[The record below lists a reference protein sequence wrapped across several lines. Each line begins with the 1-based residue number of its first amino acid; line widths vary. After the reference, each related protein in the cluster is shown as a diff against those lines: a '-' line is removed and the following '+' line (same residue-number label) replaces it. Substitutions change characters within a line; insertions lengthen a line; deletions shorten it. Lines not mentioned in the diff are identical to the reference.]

1 MKFIGKDL
9 AEKDEAVRLALL
21 ASVAGESIFFL
32 GPPGT
37 AKSLVSRRLKCAF
50 EGEGGNPLNY
60 FEYLMNQFSTPDELF
75 GPVSLKALEENKY
88 ERITK
93 GYLPDADV
101 TFLDEIWK
109 AGPAIQNTLLTII
122 NEKKFHNGN
131 QVKNVPLKALI
142 SASNELPAQDQG
154 LEALWDRFLMR
165 LIVNPIQSEDDF
177 MKLICG
183 KKVNSELEPTESMRK
198 NLIST
203 TELSEWQNQI
213 DEIEVPDDVKNVITS
228 IRQEMALRN
237 EDKKRDEKE
246 KFYISDRRW
255 TKIVHVLRTSA
266 FLNGRKAVD
275 LMDCQLIEYC
285 IWNTENQIA
294 EAKEIVQTC
303 VEQNGLE
310 VDTAIDDINEEIKE
324 FDKYVT
330 EQFYK
335 HCIEKGSPVL
345 YKMNDGEDAYKLE
358 TAQTFNSNNLIT
370 VTYINK
376 NHYYNEKKDSIS
388 SGYYNHSHIDTLIQA
403 DDKIKFDDYYRKHN
417 YNTNYHHEFKI
428 EMTQEKEYDERDPNV
443 FKTPDLLQLRQEKA
457 DKKKYDLIKTSIDS
471 EIEKLIAYEAE
482 KSAPFEANLF
492 ADQKMREVI
501 LKAVHKSK
509 VELEKAKDDLK
520 KVRSRYL

>member
-1 MKFIGKDL
+1 M
-9 AEKDEAVRLALL
+9 

-50 EGEGGNPLNY
+50 EGEGESPLNY

-88 ERITK
+88 ERITEC
-93 GYLPDADV
+93 YLPDADV
-101 TFLDEIWK
+101 AFLDEIWK

-131 QVKNVPLKALI
+131 QVKNVPLKALV

-177 MKLICG
+177 MNLVCG
-183 KKVNSELEPTESMRK
+183 KKVKSELEPTESMKK

-203 TELSEWQNQI
+203 SELSDWQNQI
-213 DEIEVPDDVKNVITS
+213 DEIEVPDDVKSVITS
-228 IRQEMALRN
+228 IRQEMALQN

-246 KFYISDRRW
+246 KFYVSDRRW
-255 TKIVHVLRTSA
+255 TKIVHVLKTSA
-266 FLNGRKAVD
+266 FLNGRKAVN

-285 IWNTENQIA
+285 IWNTEKQIA
-294 EAKEIVQTC
+294 ESKEIVQKC
-303 VEQNGLE
+303 VEQNGFE
-310 VDTAIDDINEEIKE
+310 VDTAIDDINDEIKE
-324 FDKYVT
+324 FGEYVT
-330 EQFYK
+330 EQFYVTEPDK
-335 HCIEKGSPVL
+335 PSKKKMQDGCIGYELKNPIDIYISAGWSNSAKSVHFVSSKNYYDNNGNKLNNNNDACSNVQFDKEKCITWTDP
-345 YKMNDGEDAYKLE
+345 Y
-358 TAQTFNSNNLIT
+358 NNKKYEEEVVMIPSAEF
-370 VTYINK
+370 IK
-376 NHYYNEKKDSIS
+376 N
-388 SGYYNHSHIDTLIQA
+388 
-403 DDKIKFDDYYRKHN
+403 
-417 YNTNYHHEFKI
+417 
-428 EMTQEKEYDERDPNV
+428 
-443 FKTPDLLQLRQEKA
+443 PDLEKYLDMKSQRQKKA
-457 DKKKYDLIKTSIDS
+457 DHEKYVPIKTEIDS
-471 EIEKLIAYEAE
+471 ELEKIDAYEAE
-482 KSAPFEANLF
+482 KSASFEANLF

-509 VELEKAKDDLK
+509 MELEKAKGDLE